1 MKVGEVQG
9 HKAQAVTLRAAL
21 REVKLGA
28 LLWRERGVLLVALAS
43 SIMIPVAAMAMPFA
57 AKLVVDE
64 VIGKGRSELLL
75 PIALAAGL
83 GLVIQAGAAYSA
95 AQFGTLGG
103 QRVVT
108 RLRQRLQQHTMRLP
122 VRFFDSHQS
131 GALVS
136 RIISD
141 TDQVRGL
148 LGSGMLQL
156 TSGAISGVLAL
167 GVLWYVNWQL
177 TAVLMVV
184 LVVVMLGLTRG
195 FRRLHIPFRTVA
207 ELQAALAGRL
217 TQVLGGIMVVK
228 TCAAERREAHLFA
241 RDTHRLLRASV
252 EASRGVSV
260 LIATIALAIGGVSLV
275 LLVLGG
281 QAVAAG
287 GMTLGDLAL
296 FVVLA
301 GLLSTPVVQAAA
313 IASDLGRGLAA
324 LRRIAEVL
332 TLSLEDTRAPCAL
345 PFASRAASVVFD
357 EVSYAYEPGY
367 PVLRGVSFSALPG
380 TVTALTGPNGAGKST
395 LLGLL
400 MGLDSPSSGRILLD
414 GRPLG
419 ELRLAEYR
427 RSLGVV
433 LQQNH
438 LFEGTVGEN
447 IRYGRPGASA
457 AEFRRAARL
466 AHCDEFAERLPC
478 GYETLVGERGVKLSG
493 GQRQRVA
500 IARAILADPRILLL
514 DEAGSQLDSESER
527 LLQEAIIALCR
538 GRTTFVVTHRL
549 STIRRADQI
558 LVLRSGAIVE
568 RGTHEELV
576 RRPGRYAGL
585 AFDAAF
591 AEELH
596 VAS

>member
-1 MKVGEVQG
+1 MKVD
-9 HKAQAVTLRAAL
+9 KAYGDKVAAVTLRSAL
-21 REVKLGA
+21 RRVNLGA
-28 LLWRERGVLLVALAS
+28 LLWRERGVLLMALACS
-43 SIMIPVAAMAMPFA
+43 VIGPVAAMAMPFA

-64 VIGKGRSELLL
+64 VIGKGRNELLV
-75 PIALAAGL
+75 PIALATGL
-83 GLVIQAGAAYSA
+83 GLLIQAGAAYGA
-95 AQFGTLGG
+95 AQLGAIGG

-131 GALVS
+131 GSLVS
-136 RIISD
+136 RIITD
-141 TDQVRGL
+141 TEQVRGI
-148 LGSGMLQL
+148 LGSGMLHL
-156 TSGAISGVLAL
+156 VSGAISGLLAL
-167 GVLWYVNWQL
+167 AVLWYVNWRL
-177 TAVLMVV
+177 TAVLMAV
-184 LVVVMLGLTRG
+184 LAAVMFGLIRG
-195 FRRLHIPFRTVA
+195 FRRLQAPFRTVA

-228 TCAAERREAHLFA
+228 TCAAERREAHLFT

-287 GMTLGDLAL
+287 AMTLGDLAL

-313 IASDLGRGLAA
+313 VAGDLGRALAA

-332 TLSLEDTRAPCAL
+332 DLPLEDARARHAL
-345 PFASRAASVVFD
+345 PFPSPAASVVFD

-367 PVLRGVSFSALPG
+367 PVLRAVSFTALPG
-380 TVTALTGPNGAGKST
+380 TITALTGPNGAGKST
-395 LLGLL
+395 LLALL
-400 MGLDSPSSGRILLD
+400 MGLNVPSSGRILLD
-414 GRPLG
+414 GRPLS
-419 ELRLAEYR
+419 ELPLAEYR
-427 RSLGVV
+427 RGLGVV
-433 LQQNH
+433 LQQNQ
-438 LFEGTVGEN
+438 LFDGTVGDN

-457 AEFRRAARL
+457 AEFRRAVRL
-466 AHCDEFAERLPC
+466 AHCDEFAERLPG

-514 DEAGSQLDSESER
+514 DEAGSQLDSESEL
-527 LLQEAIIALCR
+527 LLQEAVAALCS

-549 STIRRADQI
+549 STVRRADQI

-576 RRPGRYAGL
+576 RRVGRYAGL
-585 AFDAAF
+585 ALDAAF

-596 VAS
+596 AAS